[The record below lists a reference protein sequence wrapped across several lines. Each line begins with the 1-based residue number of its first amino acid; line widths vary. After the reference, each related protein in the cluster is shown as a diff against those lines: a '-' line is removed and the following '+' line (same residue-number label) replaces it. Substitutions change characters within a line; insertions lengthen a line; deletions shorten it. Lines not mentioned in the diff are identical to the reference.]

1 MATSGAGDNTTR
13 LEDSRQI
20 AAIRKANRVDNDECS
35 GVSWQEKLDAALA
48 NSNLKEEI
56 QEAYKVL
63 EGELPRA
70 AAGATCPVRSAQV
83 VREAI
88 KAGQSAPAS
97 DAKQKLP
104 CSCGLFPCLSAKA
117 GAAWTP
123 GIEPGQATRMQRQP
137 FVPSLGV
144 VRQIRGDHRGRPGLA
159 EA

>member
-104 CSCGLFPCLSAKA
+104 CSCGLFPLLKRQGRRSMDARNRTWTGHTHAKA
-117 GAAWTP
+117 AFCAKP
-123 GIEPGQATRMQRQP
+123 RCC
-137 FVPSLGV
+137 
-144 VRQIRGDHRGRPGLA
+144 
-159 EA
+159 